1 MGGSRR
7 GTYPRESGCR
17 ARAVEAAERTPF
29 EVLLRDRARAPAF
42 RAARERRLSLRLRC
56 GNSKSA
62 ADGRDAPGEGG
73 GKKANE
79 PKSGEDKLELAI
91 KLKRRY
97 KNVFSEAVDT
107 TATVEKTA
115 AMAKDEATTA
125 FLVNALRQNFVFAS
139 LEEAEV
145 SRIVEYLAKTT
156 VAKGTDL
163 IKQGEQGDFFYIV
176 EEGKFD
182 FIVKGKMVG
191 SCAKGG
197 SFGELALLYGAPRAA
212 TVRAMGPAV
221 IWQLDRAFPRGFFR
235 GCRIPGGTIFYG
247 AFFRSRSLA
256 LPTFFPRVLFSRRD
270 VP

>member
-1 MGGSRR
+1 M
-7 GTYPRESGCR
+7 
-17 ARAVEAAERTPF
+17 
-29 EVLLRDRARAPAF
+29 
-42 RAARERRLSLRLRC
+42 
-56 GNSKSA
+56 
-62 ADGRDAPGEGG
+62 
-73 GKKANE
+73 
-79 PKSGEDKLELAI
+79 
-91 KLKRRY
+91 
-97 KNVFSEAVDT
+97 DT

-156 VAKGTDL
+156 VARGTDL

-182 FIVKGKMVG
+182 FIVKGKTVG

-221 IWQLDRAFPRGFFR
+221 IWQLDRAFPRGFWIFF
-235 GCRIPGGTIFYG
+235 GDVEFPG
-247 AFFRSRSLA
+247 
-256 LPTFFPRVLFSRRD
+256 VLFFTGRFSPLGLPRFRPVSPRPPLSRRD

>member
-1 MGGSRR
+1 M
-7 GTYPRESGCR
+7 
-17 ARAVEAAERTPF
+17 
-29 EVLLRDRARAPAF
+29 
-42 RAARERRLSLRLRC
+42 
-56 GNSKSA
+56 
-62 ADGRDAPGEGG
+62 
-73 GKKANE
+73 
-79 PKSGEDKLELAI
+79 

-139 LEEAEV
+139 LEDAEV

-156 VAKGTDL
+156 VARGTDL

-221 IWQLDRAFPRGFFR
+221 IWQLDRAFPRGFWNFS
-235 GCRIPGGTIFYG
+235 GI
-247 AFFRSRSLA
+247 
-256 LPTFFPRVLFSRRD
+256 FFPGVLFTGLSPLGLSRFRPVFPRPPFRRD